1 MSLICL
7 SFYIQ
12 SNPDISL
19 KEKRKQIVQEFL
31 HHLILDVKLEDPH
44 KLEEAFR
51 LTKNVNAFLLKLED
65 GSLIITV
72 RVSTVDSLEALHRL
86 YLGGLLAEALRK
98 DLLSESRVHYIKQVA
113 EKIDIKSTEMKQY
126 ANFDNLEFDVEI
138 DSLDIQYCQQK
149 LILLKGM
156 LNKNSNSFD

>member
-1 MSLICL
+1 MCIRDR
-7 SFYIQ
+7 

-19 KEKRKQIVQEFL
+19 KEKRKQFVQEFL
-31 HHLILDVKLEDPH
+31 HHLILDVKLEDPD
-44 KLEEAFR
+44 KLQEAFR
-51 LTKNVNAFLLKLED
+51 LTEDVNAFLLKLQN

-72 RVSTVDSLEALHRL
+72 RVCTVESLEAVHRL
-86 YLGGLLAEALRK
+86 YLGWLMGEALRK
-98 DLLSESRVHYIKQVA
+98 DLSKSRVHYIKQVA
-113 EKIDIKSTEMKQY
+113 EKNGIKSTEMKQY
-126 ANFDNLEFDVEI
+126 ANFDNLEFNVEI